1 MLESFTYLDWSSLLI
16 HLSGI
21 ISYISL
27 ETQLLQDVCNRMV
40 TLFFVCSD
48 TYTHHLT
55 HHNSGLIVLRM
66 KSKSQE
72 DKYIMLHNIII
83 TY

>member
-27 ETQLLQDVCNRMV
+27 ETQLLQDVKGVRNNIG
-40 TLFFVCSD
+40 FFS
-48 TYTHHLT
+48 
-55 HHNSGLIVLRM
+55 
-66 KSKSQE
+66 
-72 DKYIMLHNIII
+72 
-83 TY
+83 

>member
-27 ETQLLQDVCNRMV
+27 ETQLLQGVCMIANFGV
-40 TLFFVCSD
+40 HFHS
-48 TYTHHLT
+48 
-55 HHNSGLIVLRM
+55 
-66 KSKSQE
+66 SKFAE
-72 DKYIMLHNIII
+72 M
-83 TY
+83 

>member
-27 ETQLLQDVCNRMV
+27 ETQLLQDVPRLHISEGPAVMV
-40 TLFFVCSD
+40 DLLFVTSQ
-48 TYTHHLT
+48 
-55 HHNSGLIVLRM
+55 GVLSEQNLVR
-66 KSKSQE
+66 
-72 DKYIMLHNIII
+72 
-83 TY
+83 

>member
-27 ETQLLQDVCNRMV
+27 ETQLLQDVMV
-40 TLFFVCSD
+40 LLQ
-48 TYTHHLT
+48 TYKQMNEQNLATIL
-55 HHNSGLIVLRM
+55 
-66 KSKSQE
+66 
-72 DKYIMLHNIII
+72 
-83 TY
+83 